1 MFSGPHLPEF
11 LLPFRKPKRIRTAF
25 SPSQLLKLEQAFE
38 KNQYVVGQE
47 RKELAK
53 SLNLSETQVT
63 AFIMIIIT
71 TSLCTVD
78 ARPATIAPSSRLNA
92 ANTTIVQICMFM
104 AAIIPAVAT
113 LDQVLMQMTVL
124 SEPGWSRG
132 RMMKTSRLGRGSS
145 GSSGAAAA

>member
-1 MFSGPHLPEF
+1 M
-11 LLPFRKPKRIRTAF
+11 
-25 SPSQLLKLEQAFE
+25 
-38 KNQYVVGQE
+38 VGQE

-63 AFIMIIIT
+63 ALIIIIIT

-113 LDQVLMQMTVL
+113 LDRVLISAVQC
-124 SEPGWSRG
+124 SI
-132 RMMKTSRLGRGSS
+132 GSTT
-145 GSSGAAAA
+145 GCTITDGDGVG